1 MDFQVGQAISYKY
14 GSPSYRQQGVII
26 GVDDNTIDIVSVNR
40 KNGIIK
46 CYDEPGADYY
56 RDRNHV
62 RLRNC
67 PPPFSSLTSNRPGM
81 AYANADIEN
90 PVMLRKDNL
99 AEYQV
104 QILEDGRKVPKVDM
118 DKIFNHPWEDQL
130 QKQKEICS
138 KRRCGLN
145 IVWDDESKKE
155 KDEGMEF

>member
-26 GVDDNTIDIVSVNR
+26 GVDDNAIDVVSVNR

-90 PVMLRKDNL
+90 PVVLHKDNL

-104 QILEDGRKVPKVDM
+104 QILEDGRKVPKADM
-118 DKIFNHPWEDQL
+118 DKIFDHPWIDEM
-130 QKQKEICS
+130 QKQKTM
-138 KRRCGLN
+138 RRRSGIDISSIIYN
-145 IVWDDESKKE
+145 EQKE
-155 KDEGMEF
+155 DGMEFY

>member
-90 PVMLRKDNL
+90 PVVLRKDNL

-104 QILEDGRKVPKVDM
+104 QILESGRKVPKADM
-118 DKIFNHPWEDQL
+118 DKIFDHPWEDQL
-130 QKQKEICS
+130 QKQKTMH
-138 KRRCGLN
+138 RRSGVDISSIIDNEQKEDGL
-145 IVWDDESKKE
+145 
-155 KDEGMEF
+155 EFY

>member
-26 GVDDNTIDIVSVNR
+26 GVDDNAIDVVSVNR

-90 PVMLRKDNL
+90 PVVLRKDKL
-99 AEYQV
+99 TKYQV
-104 QILEDGRKVPKVDM
+104 QILENGRKVPKVDM
-118 DKIFNHPWEDQL
+118 DKIFDHPWEDQL
-130 QKQKEICS
+130 QQQKTMP
-138 KRRCGLN
+138 RRRG
-145 IVWDDESKKE
+145 IGISRIIDDEEEKE
-155 KDEGMEF
+155 DGMEY

>member
-26 GVDDNTIDIVSVNR
+26 GVDDNAIDVVSVNR

-67 PPPFSSLTSNRPGM
+67 PPPFSSLTSNRQGM
-81 AYANADIEN
+81 AYENADIEN
-90 PVMLRKDNL
+90 PVVLHKDNL

-104 QILEDGRKVPKVDM
+104 QILEDGRKVPKADM
-118 DKIFNHPWEDQL
+118 DKIFDHPWIDEM
-130 QKQKEICS
+130 QKQKTMH
-138 KRRCGLN
+138 RRSGIDISSIIDN
-145 IVWDDESKKE
+145 EQKE
-155 KDEGMEF
+155 DGMEF

>member
-90 PVMLRKDNL
+90 PVVLHKDNL

-104 QILEDGRKVPKVDM
+104 QILEDGRKVPKADI
-118 DKIFNHPWEDQL
+118 DKIFDHPWIDEM
-130 QKQKEICS
+130 QKQKTMRNE
-138 KRRCGLN
+138 RRCLN
-145 IVWDDESKKE
+145 RVWEDESE
-155 KDEGMEF
+155 KDKGMEF

>member
-26 GVDDNTIDIVSVNR
+26 GVDDNAIDVVSVNR

-90 PVMLRKDNL
+90 PVVLHKDNL

-104 QILEDGRKVPKVDM
+104 QILEDGRKVPKADM
-118 DKIFNHPWEDQL
+118 DKIFDHPWIDEM
-130 QKQKEICS
+130 QKQKTMCNE
-138 KRRCGLN
+138 RRCLN
-145 IVWDDESKKE
+145 RVWEDESE
-155 KDEGMEF
+155 KDKGMEF

>member
-90 PVMLRKDNL
+90 PVVLRKDNL

-104 QILEDGRKVPKVDM
+104 QILENGRKVPKADM
-118 DKIFNHPWEDQL
+118 DKIFDHPWEEQL
-130 QKQKEICS
+130 QKQKTMH
-138 KRRCGLN
+138 RRSGIDISSIIDN
-145 IVWDDESKKE
+145 EQKE
-155 KDEGMEF
+155 DGMEF

>member
-90 PVMLRKDNL
+90 PVVLRKDNL

-104 QILEDGRKVPKVDM
+104 QILENGRKVPKADM
-118 DKIFNHPWEDQL
+118 DKIFDHPWEEQL
-130 QKQKEICS
+130 QKQKTM
-138 KRRCGLN
+138 RRRSGIN
-145 IVWDDESKKE
+145 ISSIIDNEQKE
-155 KDEGMEF
+155 DGMEF

>member
-26 GVDDNTIDIVSVNR
+26 GVDDNAIDVVSVNR

-90 PVMLRKDNL
+90 LVVLHKDNL

-104 QILEDGRKVPKVDM
+104 QILEDGRKVPKADM
-118 DKIFNHPWEDQL
+118 DKIFDHPWIDEM
-130 QKQKEICS
+130 QKQKTMRNE
-138 KRRCGLN
+138 RRCLN
-145 IVWDDESKKE
+145 RVWEDESE
-155 KDEGMEF
+155 KDKGMEF

>member
-26 GVDDNTIDIVSVNR
+26 GVDDNAIDVVSVNR

-81 AYANADIEN
+81 AYVNADIEN
-90 PVMLRKDNL
+90 PVVLRKDNL

-104 QILEDGRKVPKVDM
+104 QILENGRKVPKADM
-118 DKIFNHPWEDQL
+118 DKIFDHPWEEQL
-130 QKQKEICS
+130 QKQKTMH
-138 KRRCGLN
+138 RRSGIDISSIIDN
-145 IVWDDESKKE
+145 EQKE
-155 KDEGMEF
+155 DGMEF

>member
-26 GVDDNTIDIVSVNR
+26 GVDDNTIDIVGVNR

-90 PVMLRKDNL
+90 PVVLRKDNL

-104 QILEDGRKVPKVDM
+104 QILERGTKVPKADM
-118 DKIFNHPWEDQL
+118 DKIFDHPWEEQL
-130 QKQKEICS
+130 QKQKTM
-138 KRRCGLN
+138 RRRSGIDISSIIDN
-145 IVWDDESKKE
+145 EQKE
-155 KDEGMEF
+155 DGMEF

>member
-26 GVDDNTIDIVSVNR
+26 GVDDNAIDVVSVNR

-90 PVMLRKDNL
+90 PVVLRKDNL

-104 QILEDGRKVPKVDM
+104 QILESGRKVPKADM
-118 DKIFNHPWEDQL
+118 DKIFDHPWEDQL
-130 QKQKEICS
+130 QKQKTMH
-138 KRRCGLN
+138 RRSGIDISSIIDN
-145 IVWDDESKKE
+145 EQKE
-155 KDEGMEF
+155 DGMEF

>member
-26 GVDDNTIDIVSVNR
+26 GVDDNAIDVVSVNR

-90 PVMLRKDNL
+90 PVVLRKDKL
-99 AEYQV
+99 TKYQV
-104 QILEDGRKVPKVDM
+104 QILENGRKVPKADM
-118 DKIFNHPWEDQL
+118 DKIFDHPWEDQL
-130 QKQKEICS
+130 QKQKTMH
-138 KRRCGLN
+138 RRSGVDISSIIDN
-145 IVWDDESKKE
+145 EQKE
-155 KDEGMEF
+155 DGMEFY

>member
-90 PVMLRKDNL
+90 PVVLRKDNL

-104 QILEDGRKVPKVDM
+104 QILEDGRKVPKADM
-118 DKIFNHPWEDQL
+118 DKIFDHPWEDQL
-130 QKQKEICS
+130 QKQKTMH
-138 KRRCGLN
+138 RRSGIDISSIIDN
-145 IVWDDESKKE
+145 EQKE
-155 KDEGMEF
+155 DGMEFY

>member
-26 GVDDNTIDIVSVNR
+26 GVDDNAIDVVSVNR

-90 PVMLRKDNL
+90 PVVLHKDNL

-104 QILEDGRKVPKVDM
+104 QILEDGRKVPKADM
-118 DKIFNHPWEDQL
+118 DKIFDHPWIDEM
-130 QKQKEICS
+130 QKQKTMRNE
-138 KRRCGLN
+138 RRCLN
-145 IVWDDESKKE
+145 RVWEDESE
-155 KDEGMEF
+155 KDKGMEF

>member
-90 PVMLRKDNL
+90 PVVLRKDNL

-104 QILEDGRKVPKVDM
+104 QILENGRKVPKADM
-118 DKIFNHPWEDQL
+118 DKIFDHPWEEQL
-130 QKQKEICS
+130 QKQKTM
-138 KRRCGLN
+138 RRRSGIDISSIIDN
-145 IVWDDESKKE
+145 EQKE
-155 KDEGMEF
+155 DGMEF

>member
-90 PVMLRKDNL
+90 PVVLRKDNL
-99 AEYQV
+99 EEYQV
-104 QILEDGRKVPKVDM
+104 QILESGRKVPKADM
-118 DKIFNHPWEDQL
+118 DKIFDHPWEDQL
-130 QKQKEICS
+130 QKQKTMH
-138 KRRCGLN
+138 RRSGIDISSIIDN
-145 IVWDDESKKE
+145 EQKE
-155 KDEGMEF
+155 DGMEFY

>member
-104 QILEDGRKVPKVDM
+104 QILERGTKVPNADM
-118 DKIFNHPWEDQL
+118 KKIFDHPWEDQL
-130 QKQKEICS
+130 QKQKTM
-138 KRRCGLN
+138 RRRSGIDISSIIDN
-145 IVWDDESKKE
+145 EQKE
-155 KDEGMEF
+155 DGMEFY

>member
-26 GVDDNTIDIVSVNR
+26 GVDDNAIDVVSVNR

-81 AYANADIEN
+81 AYVNADIEN
-90 PVMLRKDNL
+90 PVVLRKDNL

-104 QILEDGRKVPKVDM
+104 QILENGRKVPKADM
-118 DKIFNHPWEDQL
+118 DKIFDHPWEEQL
-130 QKQKEICS
+130 QKQKTMH
-138 KRRCGLN
+138 RRSGIDISSIIDN
-145 IVWDDESKKE
+145 EQKE
-155 KDEGMEF
+155 EGMEF

>member
-26 GVDDNTIDIVSVNR
+26 GVDDNAIDVVSVNR

-90 PVMLRKDNL
+90 PIVLCKDNL

-104 QILEDGRKVPKVDM
+104 QILENGRKVPKADM
-118 DKIFNHPWEDQL
+118 DKIFDHPWEEQL
-130 QKQKEICS
+130 QKQKTI
-138 KRRCGLN
+138 RRRSGIDISSIIDN
-145 IVWDDESKKE
+145 DQKE
-155 KDEGMEF
+155 DGMEF

>member
-26 GVDDNTIDIVSVNR
+26 GVDDNAIDVVSVNR

-90 PVMLRKDNL
+90 PVVLHKDNL

-104 QILEDGRKVPKVDM
+104 QILEDGRKVPKADM
-118 DKIFNHPWEDQL
+118 DKIFDHPWIDEM
-130 QKQKEICS
+130 QKQKTMRNE
-138 KRRCGLN
+138 RRCLN
-145 IVWDDESKKE
+145 RVWEDESD
-155 KDEGMEF
+155 KDKGMEF

>member
-90 PVMLRKDNL
+90 PVVLHKYNL

-104 QILEDGRKVPKVDM
+104 QILEDGRKVPKADM
-118 DKIFNHPWEDQL
+118 DKIFDHPWIDEM
-130 QKQKEICS
+130 QKQKTMRNE
-138 KRRCGLN
+138 RRCLN
-145 IVWDDESKKE
+145 RVWEDESE
-155 KDEGMEF
+155 KDKGMEF

>member
-26 GVDDNTIDIVSVNR
+26 GVDDNAIDVVSVNR

-90 PVMLRKDNL
+90 PIVLCKDNL

-104 QILEDGRKVPKVDM
+104 QILENGRKVPKADM
-118 DKIFNHPWEDQL
+118 DKIFDHPWEEQL
-130 QKQKEICS
+130 QKQKTI
-138 KRRCGLN
+138 RRRSGIDISSIIDN
-145 IVWDDESKKE
+145 EQKE
-155 KDEGMEF
+155 DGMEF

>member
-26 GVDDNTIDIVSVNR
+26 GVDDNAIDVVSVNR

-90 PVMLRKDNL
+90 PVVLHKYNL

-104 QILEDGRKVPKVDM
+104 QILEDGRKVPKADM
-118 DKIFNHPWEDQL
+118 DKIFDHPWIDEM
-130 QKQKEICS
+130 QKQKTMCNE
-138 KRRCGLN
+138 RRCLN
-145 IVWDDESKKE
+145 RVWEDESE
-155 KDEGMEF
+155 KDKGMEF

>member
-26 GVDDNTIDIVSVNR
+26 GVDDNAIDVVSVNR

-90 PVMLRKDNL
+90 PVVLRKDSL

-104 QILEDGRKVPKVDM
+104 QILENGRKVPKADM
-118 DKIFNHPWEDQL
+118 DKIFDHPWEDQL
-130 QKQKEICS
+130 QKQKIMRSEQC
-138 KRRCGLN
+138 CLN
-145 IVWDDESKKE
+145 RVWDDESE

>member
-26 GVDDNTIDIVSVNR
+26 GVDDNAIDVVSVNR

-90 PVMLRKDNL
+90 PVVLRKDNL

-104 QILEDGRKVPKVDM
+104 QILENGRKVPKADM
-118 DKIFNHPWEDQL
+118 DKIFDHPWEEQL
-130 QKQKEICS
+130 QKQKTMH
-138 KRRCGLN
+138 RRSGIDISSIIDN
-145 IVWDDESKKE
+145 EQKE
-155 KDEGMEF
+155 DGMEF

>member
-90 PVMLRKDNL
+90 PIVLCKDNL

-104 QILEDGRKVPKVDM
+104 QILENGRKVPKADM
-118 DKIFNHPWEDQL
+118 DKIFDHPWEEQL
-130 QKQKEICS
+130 QKQKTMH
-138 KRRCGLN
+138 RRSGIDISSIIDN
-145 IVWDDESKKE
+145 EQKE
-155 KDEGMEF
+155 DGMEF

>member
-26 GVDDNTIDIVSVNR
+26 GVDDNTIDVVSVNR

-90 PVMLRKDNL
+90 PVVLCKDNL

-104 QILEDGRKVPKVDM
+104 QILENGRKVPKADM
-118 DKIFNHPWEDQL
+118 DKIFDHPWEDQL
-130 QKQKEICS
+130 QKQKIM
-138 KRRCGLN
+138 RRRSGIDISSIIDN
-145 IVWDDESKKE
+145 EQKE
-155 KDEGMEF
+155 DGIEF

>member
-26 GVDDNTIDIVSVNR
+26 GVDDNAIDVVSVNR

-90 PVMLRKDNL
+90 PVVLHKDNL

-104 QILEDGRKVPKVDM
+104 QILEDGRKVPKADM
-118 DKIFNHPWEDQL
+118 DKIFDHPWEEQL
-130 QKQKEICS
+130 QKQKTM
-138 KRRCGLN
+138 RRRSGIDISSIIDN
-145 IVWDDESKKE
+145 EQKE
-155 KDEGMEF
+155 DGMEF

>member
-1 MDFQVGQAISYKY
+1 MDFQVGQTISYKY

-90 PVMLRKDNL
+90 PIVLCKDNL

-104 QILEDGRKVPKVDM
+104 QILENGRKVPKADM
-118 DKIFNHPWEDQL
+118 DKIFDHPWEEQL
-130 QKQKEICS
+130 QKQKTI
-138 KRRCGLN
+138 RRRSGIDISSIIDN
-145 IVWDDESKKE
+145 EQKE
-155 KDEGMEF
+155 DGMEF

>member
-26 GVDDNTIDIVSVNR
+26 GVDDNAIDVVSVNR

-81 AYANADIEN
+81 AYVNADIEN
-90 PVMLRKDNL
+90 PVVLRKDNL

-104 QILEDGRKVPKVDM
+104 QILENGRKVPKADM
-118 DKIFNHPWEDQL
+118 DKIFDHPWEEQL
-130 QKQKEICS
+130 QKKKTMHRRSGIDISSIIDNEQKE
-138 KRRCGLN
+138 
-145 IVWDDESKKE
+145 
-155 KDEGMEF
+155 EGMEF

>member
-26 GVDDNTIDIVSVNR
+26 GVDDNAIDVVSVNR

-67 PPPFSSLTSNRPGM
+67 PPPFSSLTLNRPGM

-90 PVMLRKDNL
+90 PVVLRKDKL
-99 AEYQV
+99 TKYQV
-104 QILEDGRKVPKVDM
+104 QILENGRKVPKADM
-118 DKIFNHPWEDQL
+118 DKIFDHPWEDQL
-130 QKQKEICS
+130 QQQKTMP
-138 KRRCGLN
+138 RRRG
-145 IVWDDESKKE
+145 IGISRIIDDEEEKE
-155 KDEGMEF
+155 DGMEY

>member
-1 MDFQVGQAISYKY
+1 MDFQVGQAIIYKY

-26 GVDDNTIDIVSVNR
+26 GVDDNAIDIVSVNR

-81 AYANADIEN
+81 AYVNADIEN
-90 PVMLRKDNL
+90 PVVLRKDNL

-104 QILEDGRKVPKVDM
+104 QILENGRKVPKADM
-118 DKIFNHPWEDQL
+118 DKIFDHPWEEQL
-130 QKQKEICS
+130 QKQKTMH
-138 KRRCGLN
+138 RRSGIDISSIIDN
-145 IVWDDESKKE
+145 EQKE
-155 KDEGMEF
+155 DGMEF

>member
-26 GVDDNTIDIVSVNR
+26 GVDDNAIDVVSVNR

-67 PPPFSSLTSNRPGM
+67 PPPFSSLTSNRQGM

-90 PVMLRKDNL
+90 PVVLHKYNL

-104 QILEDGRKVPKVDM
+104 QILEDGRKVPKADM
-118 DKIFNHPWEDQL
+118 DKIFDHPWIDEM
-130 QKQKEICS
+130 QKQKTMRNE
-138 KRRCGLN
+138 RRCLN
-145 IVWDDESKKE
+145 RVWEDESE
-155 KDEGMEF
+155 KDKGMEF

>member
-14 GSPSYRQQGVII
+14 ESPSYRQQGVII
-26 GVDDNTIDIVSVNR
+26 GVNDNTIDVVSVNR

-46 CYDEPGADYY
+46 CYDEPGVDYY

-67 PPPFSSLTSNRPGM
+67 PPPFSNLTSNRPGM

-90 PVMLRKDNL
+90 PVVLCKDNL

-104 QILEDGRKVPKVDM
+104 QILEDGRKVPKADM
-118 DKIFNHPWEDQL
+118 DKIFDHSWIDEM
-130 QKQKEICS
+130 QKQKTMRNE
-138 KRRCGLN
+138 RRCLN
-145 IVWDDESKKE
+145 IVSDDESK

>member
-90 PVMLRKDNL
+90 PIVLCKDNL

-104 QILEDGRKVPKVDM
+104 QILENGRKVPKADM
-118 DKIFNHPWEDQL
+118 DKIFDHPWEEQL
-130 QKQKEICS
+130 QKQKTI
-138 KRRCGLN
+138 RRRSGIDISSIIDN
-145 IVWDDESKKE
+145 EQKE
-155 KDEGMEF
+155 DGMEF

>member
-26 GVDDNTIDIVSVNR
+26 GVDDNAIDVVSVNR

-56 RDRNHV
+56 RDRKHV

-90 PVMLRKDNL
+90 PVVLHKDNL

-104 QILEDGRKVPKVDM
+104 QILEDGRKVPKADM
-118 DKIFNHPWEDQL
+118 DKIFDHPWIDEM
-130 QKQKEICS
+130 QKQKTMRNE
-138 KRRCGLN
+138 RRCLN
-145 IVWDDESKKE
+145 RVWEDESE
-155 KDEGMEF
+155 KDKGMEF

>member
-26 GVDDNTIDIVSVNR
+26 GVDDNAIDVVSVNR

-90 PVMLRKDNL
+90 PIVLCKDNL

-104 QILEDGRKVPKVDM
+104 QILENGRKVPKADM
-118 DKIFNHPWEDQL
+118 DKIFDHPWEEQL
-130 QKQKEICS
+130 QKQKTMH
-138 KRRCGLN
+138 RRSGIDISSIIDN
-145 IVWDDESKKE
+145 EQKE
-155 KDEGMEF
+155 DGMEF

>member
-26 GVDDNTIDIVSVNR
+26 GVDDNAIDVVSVNR

-90 PVMLRKDNL
+90 PVVLRKDNL

-104 QILEDGRKVPKVDM
+104 QILEDGRKVPKADM
-118 DKIFNHPWEDQL
+118 DKIFDHPWEDQL
-130 QKQKEICS
+130 QKQKTMH
-138 KRRCGLN
+138 RRSGIDISSIIDN
-145 IVWDDESKKE
+145 EQKE
-155 KDEGMEF
+155 DGMEFY